1 MEFIFHSIF
10 LDHQTRN
17 HPESPERLRSFQNL
31 PDSELPEG
39 ENYLE
44 LVHTPEYIEFV
55 RNLWSSGVDDYAST
69 YLSQNS
75 YRVACQAAAAAV
87 LAAETGNFALVRP
100 PGHHAYRDKGSG
112 FCLFNNIA
120 IATERLSRQGKRVAI
135 LDFDG
140 HYGDGTAS
148 VFYDN
153 DQVLYWS
160 FHQYPAFPGIG
171 MVYESGQLKG
181 RGHTV
186 NVPLP
191 PGSGDDIF
199 MDAFKHTLPIIEQFN
214 PDVLAISAGFDSHY
228 FDPLLQLHFSRDIFH
243 WIGQEVKK
251 RFKQHFAVLEGGY
264 NLTELPLCIENFM
277 AGINGHDVP
286 HPEGGTSS
294 SLRSW
299 ESYEIY
305 LHGLLSEMKVFWK
318 I

>member
-10 LDHQTRN
+10 LEHMTRN
-17 HPESPERLRSFQNL
+17 HPECPERLNAFKHL
-31 PDSELPEG
+31 PDSDLPDGEG
-39 ENYLE
+39 LLD
-44 LVHTPEYIEFV
+44 LVHSREYIELVKNF
-55 RNLWSSGVDDYAST
+55 RSSGVDDYAST
-69 YLSQNS
+69 YLSE
-75 YRVACQAAAAAV
+75 RTFHAACQAAAAAV
-87 LAAETGNFALVRP
+87 LASETGNFALVRP

-120 IATERLSRQGKRVAI
+120 IAAAALSKKGLRVAI

-148 VFYDN
+148 IFYDN

-171 MVYESGQLKG
+171 MVYESGHMQG

-199 MDAFKHTLPIIEQFN
+199 KDAFMHTLPIIEQFR

-251 RFKQHFAVLEGGY
+251 RFPRNFAVLEGGY
-264 NLTELPLCIENFM
+264 NLTELPLCIENFK
-277 AGINGHDVP
+277 AGINGNDIP